1 MLYQTLH
8 RILHIVYTD
17 KDKTSNE
24 FQTLNQIANRYEGN
38 ISSRIGFNFPM
49 NIVEKSNMLRKYDV
63 DYIIVYKKGD
73 VLTKKHEIRH
83 AMYFLDK
90 EYRLSIQK
98 LWSSLTSSSQL
109 SIISILLK
117 MKYPND
123 MKILLDEFQAYYY
136 TEKKGFFG
144 KINFL

>member
-1 MLYQTLH
+1 MLYQTFH
-8 RILHIVYTD
+8 RILHIIYTD
-17 KDKTSNE
+17 KDKTSID
-24 FQTLNQIANRYEGN
+24 FQNLNQLANRYEGN

-49 NIVEKSNMLRKYDV
+49 NIIEKSNTLRKYDV

-73 VLTKKHEIRH
+73 VLTKKHEMRH
-83 AMYFLDK
+83 AMYFLDS

-98 LWSSLTSSSQL
+98 LWNSLTSSTQSSIL
-109 SIISILLK
+109 SMLLK

-123 MKILLDEFQAYYY
+123 IKILLDEFQAYYY

-144 KINFL
+144 KINFI

>member
-1 MLYQTLH
+1 MLYQTLQCV
-8 RILHIVYTD
+8 LHIVYTD
-17 KDKTSNE
+17 KDKTSTD
-24 FQTLNQIANRYEGN
+24 FQNLINTANRYEGN

-49 NIVEKSNMLRKYDV
+49 NIVEKSNSLRKYEA

-73 VLTKKHEIRH
+73 ILTKKHELRH

-90 EYRLSIQK
+90 DYRLSVQT
-98 LWSSLTSSSQL
+98 LWDSLSSSSQS
-109 SIISILLK
+109 SILAMLLK

-123 MKILLDEFQAYYY
+123 MTILLDEFQAYYY

-144 KINFL
+144 KLE

>member
-8 RILHIVYTD
+8 RVLHIIYTD
-17 KDKTSNE
+17 KDKTSSD
-24 FQTLNQIANRYEGN
+24 FLSLIQFADTYEGN

-49 NIVEKSNMLRKYDV
+49 NIIQKSNSLRKYDA

-73 VLTKKHEIRH
+73 VLTKKHELRH

-90 EYRLSIQK
+90 EYRLSIQT
-98 LWSSLTSSSQL
+98 LWDSLSSSSQS
-109 SIISILLK
+109 SILAMLLK
-117 MKYPND
+117 MKYPNN
-123 MKILLDEFQAYYY
+123 MTILLDEFQAYYY

-144 KINFL
+144 KLE

>member
-1 MLYQTLH
+1 MLYQTLQCV
-8 RILHIVYTD
+8 LHIIYTD
-17 KDKTSNE
+17 KDKTSTD
-24 FQTLNQIANRYEGN
+24 FQNLINIANRYEGN

-49 NIVEKSNMLRKYDV
+49 NIVEKSNSLRKYEA

-73 VLTKKHEIRH
+73 VLTKKHELRH

-90 EYRLSIQK
+90 EYRLSVQT
-98 LWSSLTSSSQL
+98 LWDSLSSSSQS
-109 SIISILLK
+109 SILAMLLK

-123 MKILLDEFQAYYY
+123 MTILLDEFQAYYY

-144 KINFL
+144 KLE

>member
-8 RILHIVYTD
+8 RILHIIYTSE
-17 KDKTSNE
+17 DKTSKD
-24 FQTLNQIANRYEGN
+24 FQNLNQIANRYEGN

-49 NIVEKSNMLRKYDV
+49 NIVETSNFLRKYEA

-73 VLTKKHEIRH
+73 ILTKKHELLH
-83 AMYFLDK
+83 AKYFLDK
-90 EYRLSIQK
+90 EYRVSIQI
-98 LWSSLTSSSQL
+98 LWDSISSSSQS
-109 SIISILLK
+109 SILAMLLK

-123 MKILLDEFQAYYY
+123 MTILLDEFQAYYY

-144 KINFL
+144 KMITV

>member
-1 MLYQTLH
+1 MLYQTL
-8 RILHIVYTD
+8 RRVLHIVYTD
-17 KDKTSNE
+17 KDKTSTD
-24 FQTLNQIANRYEGN
+24 FQNLINTANRYEGN

-49 NIVEKSNMLRKYDV
+49 NIVEKSNSLRKYEA

-73 VLTKKHEIRH
+73 VLTKKHELRH

-90 EYRLSIQK
+90 EYRLSVQT
-98 LWSSLTSSSQL
+98 LWDSLSSSSQS
-109 SIISILLK
+109 SILAMLLK

-123 MKILLDEFQAYYY
+123 MTILLDEFQAYYY

-144 KINFL
+144 KLE